1 MILICLVCGKGMY
14 MVLQVSSTRHLNFS
28 FMRVI
33 KFKKSSLF
41 FPYKNPFTFKMRSV
55 QTCTGT
61 QYGHIYTRFIFSLF
75 INFWKCKCNFKEHF
89 LFNNLFKCD
98 LNLEPSSI
106 CDNYPTITTCELLP
120 ISITQTLLV
129 IIIVIIKN
137 GSYKICKNN
146 INFVLFHFR
155 CGSRKR
161 EYASFSYIFM
171 KGTCL
176 FYLNNTY
183 KFDRILNHI
192 YKMLGISVISSW
204 GLILAEILNK
214 SKIAI
219 YLQLPLKH
227 CL

>member
-1 MILICLVCGKGMY
+1 
-14 MVLQVSSTRHLNFS
+14 MVKACTWYSKFQVLAFKFQFYAVNQIKKDI
-28 FMRVI
+28 VI
-33 KFKKSSLF
+33 
-41 FPYKNPFTFKMRSV
+41 FPYKNPFTSKMRSV

-61 QYGHIYTRFIFSLF
+61 QYIHIYPRFIFSLF
-75 INFWKCKCNFKEHF
+75 INFWKCKCNFKENF

-98 LNLEPSSI
+98 SNLKPSSI
-106 CDNYPTITTCELLP
+106 CDNYPMITTCELLP
-120 ISITQTLLV
+120 RSIIQTLLV
-129 IIIVIIKN
+129 ILILIIKN
-137 GSYKICKNN
+137 DSYKICKNN

-155 CGSRKR
+155 RGSRKR

-183 KFDRILNHI
+183 KFDSILNHI

-204 GLILAEILNK
+204 SLILAEILNK

-219 YLQLPLKH
+219 YLQLPFN
-227 CL
+227 